1 MPTKPRTCAVQ
12 IALDIKRYG
21 LPAVQQAV
29 EMAVA
34 LSAPAAEHT
43 KKLVKVKSV
52 GAVGATTGSQAS

>member
-34 LSAPAAEHT
+34 LQTEAPTRKVTKTTAAKAAPASGQPT
-43 KKLVKVKSV
+43 
-52 GAVGATTGSQAS
+52 